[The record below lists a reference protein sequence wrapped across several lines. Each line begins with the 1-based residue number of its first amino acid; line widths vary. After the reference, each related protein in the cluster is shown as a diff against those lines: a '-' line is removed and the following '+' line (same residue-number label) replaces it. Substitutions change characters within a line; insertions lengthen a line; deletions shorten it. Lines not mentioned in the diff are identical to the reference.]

1 MQVLDQKKSSS
12 GGNTAKLESMF
23 KDKLKTAVSQSL
35 LGMQAELLAKM
46 KDTEKV
52 NKEIK

>member
-1 MQVLDQKKSSS
+1 MQVLDQKQASS
-12 GGNTAKLESMF
+12 GKSAKLNAMF

-46 KDTEKV
+46 KDTEKA
-52 NKEIK
+52 NKQMK

>member
-1 MQVLDQKKSSS
+1 
-12 GGNTAKLESMF
+12 MF

-46 KDTEKV
+46 KDTERSKREMKQ
-52 NKEIK
+52 KETVHKLHS